1 MALRRLNRS
10 ILYLVLTVF
19 AILYLMPVYLVVT
32 TSLKAGAALHLSQ
45 MWDLPTHWSTSSLVS
60 AWQKLGPNFLNSV
73 YLAVPATVISSL
85 IGAVNGYSLAK
96 WKFRG
101 ANVVFF
107 IILMGMFIP
116 YQAVLIP
123 VLRVLDAIG
132 LYGTIPGLIL
142 VNVVYGIP
150 ITTLIFR
157 NFYAAIPAE
166 MIEAAQIDGAGYWG
180 IFRRIILPLSAAG
193 FVVAGI
199 WQFTQIWN
207 NFLFAV
213 AITVPPHQPVTV
225 AVVNIA
231 GSQTIQWNVQM
242 ASALMASIPTLVVY
256 IFLGKYFVRG
266 LLAGSVKG

>member
-1 MALRRLNRS
+1 MAVRRLNRS
-10 ILYLVLTVF
+10 LLYVVLTVF
-19 AILYLMPVYLVVT
+19 AILYLMPIYVVAV
-32 TSLKAGAALHLSQ
+32 TSLKSGAAINLSQ
-45 MWDLPTHWSTSSLVS
+45 MWDVPRDVSLSSLGT
-60 AWQKLGPNFLNSV
+60 AWQKLGPNFINSV
-73 YLAVPATVISSL
+73 YLTLPATIISSL
-85 IGAVNGYSLAK
+85 IGSLNGYALAK
-96 WKFRG
+96 WRFRG
-101 ANVVFF
+101 SNTIFF
-107 IILMGMFIP
+107 IILLGMFIP

-123 VLRVLDAIG
+123 VLRVLDLVH
-132 LYGTIPGLIL
+132 LYGSIPGLIL

-157 NFYAAIPAE
+157 NFYVAIPDE
-166 MIEAAQIDGAGYWG
+166 MIEAGKIDGAGYWG
-180 IFRRIILPLSAAG
+180 IFRRIILPLSASG
-193 FVVAGI
+193 FVVTGI

-213 AITVPPHQPVTV
+213 SITNPPHQPVTV